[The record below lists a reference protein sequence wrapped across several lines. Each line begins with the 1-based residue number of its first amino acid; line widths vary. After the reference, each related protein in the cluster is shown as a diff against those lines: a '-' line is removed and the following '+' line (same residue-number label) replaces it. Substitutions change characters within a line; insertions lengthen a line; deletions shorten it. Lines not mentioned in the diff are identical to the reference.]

1 MDEYKQIYEMLKKY
15 NKLNDP
21 QIDNA
26 NVRIVIRG
34 DDNSIIGY
42 GELIKMNFAISEI
55 RHVFVHE
62 NFRNRKLAQKINELL
77 MHECDTPI
85 IIATVRKENNVM
97 RHIMEKMGFINAAQF
112 TSPISKKE
120 IVLYMK
126 VKK

>member
-1 MDEYKQIYEMLKKY
+1 MLKKY

-26 NVRIVIRG
+26 NVRVVIRG

-77 MHECDTPI
+77 MRECNTPL
-85 IIATVRKENNVM
+85 IIATVRKENNIM
-97 RHIMEKMGFINAAQF
+97 RHIMEKIGFANVAQF
-112 TSPISKKE
+112 ISPISKKE
-120 IVLYMK
+120 IILYVK